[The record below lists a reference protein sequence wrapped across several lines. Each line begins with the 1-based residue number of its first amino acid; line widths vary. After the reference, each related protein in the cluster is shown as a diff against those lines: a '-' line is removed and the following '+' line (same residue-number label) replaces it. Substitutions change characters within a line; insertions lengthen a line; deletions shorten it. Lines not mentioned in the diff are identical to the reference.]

1 MEGGIDLMGR
11 TDIRRLDQLE
21 LFADCDRAEL
31 RRIEPLTTFLRVPKD
46 QVLLR
51 EGQAPQQFI
60 VVGSGTAR
68 LTRASEDGAGPVT
81 EIGDGGFIGESALLS
96 GSRVEATA
104 TAATDLS
111 VFVSSA
117 SEFRSILR
125 IAPSVEQK
133 VRRASLVRAATDGI
147 AA

>member
-1 MEGGIDLMGR
+1 MG
-11 TDIRRLDQLE
+11 TKHIRRLSQLE
-21 LFADCDRAEL
+21 LFADCNRAEL
-31 RRIEPLTTFLRVPKD
+31 RRIEPLTTFLHVPKD

-51 EGQAPQQFI
+51 EGRPPQQFI
-60 VVGSGTAR
+60 VVGRGTAR
-68 LTRASEDGAGPVT
+68 LTRMAKDGANPVT
-81 EIGDGGFIGESALLS
+81 EVGEGEFIGESALLS
-96 GSRVEATA
+96 GTRLKVTA
-104 TAATDLS
+104 TAATDLA

-133 VRRASLVRAATDGI
+133 VRQASLVRSAADGI